1 MSLSNTLE
9 SRLGRRYTAAEVAA
23 EFDKSKNW
31 AYRNAEAL
39 GGVKMGKE
47 WVFFENNMV
56 ACLKNRGNDN
66 ANTAKEQEDREA
78 GVVRTDH
85 FAHREAQGTEMQEQ
99 EGSLGLG
106 SFDPAEADRVLQES
120 DTYNLLT

>member
-9 SRLGRRYTAAEVAA
+9 SRLGRRFTAAEVAA

-39 GGVKMGKE
+39 GGIKMGKE

-66 ANTAKEQEDREA
+66 ANTAKKQEDREA
-78 GVVRTDH
+78 GMVCQNHNAYRK
-85 FAHREAQGTEMQEQ
+85 AQRAEMQNKEA
-99 EGSLGLG
+99 SFRLGN
-106 SFDPAEADRVLQES
+106 FDAAEAERVLQ
-120 DTYNLLT
+120 DPDPYNLLT